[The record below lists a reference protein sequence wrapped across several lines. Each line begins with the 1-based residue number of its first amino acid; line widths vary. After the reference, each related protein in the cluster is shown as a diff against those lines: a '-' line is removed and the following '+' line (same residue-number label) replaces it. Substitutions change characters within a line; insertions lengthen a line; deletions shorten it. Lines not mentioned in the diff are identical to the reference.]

1 MILSGNFSNRWEYSE
16 IKRNITECYDI
27 AERSSS
33 RAIRGGK
40 LDDVLEEV
48 SVTAWHMKSPEAV

>member
-1 MILSGNFSNRWEYSE
+1 MILSENVSYRWEYSE
-16 IKRNITECYDI
+16 IKRNKTACYEI
-27 AERSSS
+27 AERSSF
-33 RAIRGGK
+33 RVIRSGK